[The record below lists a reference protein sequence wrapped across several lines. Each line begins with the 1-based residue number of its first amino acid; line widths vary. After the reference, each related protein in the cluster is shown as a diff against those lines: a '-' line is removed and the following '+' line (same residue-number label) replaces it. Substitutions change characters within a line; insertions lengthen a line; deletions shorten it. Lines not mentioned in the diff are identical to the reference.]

1 MTNATTQDHATGR
14 ICVDC
19 LMLEANGDW
28 PEWMDADEVAEYRE
42 SIDTHPNAGTEMTLG
57 HLHDSP
63 DSQCW
68 HGYRDV
74 LIEVFNINPA
84 ARVYTAMA
92 KYRGKESFYRE
103 YPQTGHRNVGAPI
116 APVTM
121 PELCDCNT

>member
-68 HGYRDV
+68 HAGESCDDDCDCEHTEFASGSCDMCGTTLAGYRHDV
-74 LIEVFNINPA
+74 TFWFDA
-84 ARVYTAMA
+84 
-92 KYRGKESFYRE
+92 
-103 YPQTGHRNVGAPI
+103 
-116 APVTM
+116 
-121 PELCDCNT
+121 